1 MIRRIFYL
9 IFIIALLA
17 PGVAVSAKEH
27 GDRARLE
34 EYLRSHPS
42 DVDSLIGLAHVYI
55 HLHEYE
61 LAQEMGNRLL
71 EMGRKQDNWQH
82 VAMPG
87 LIIIGYSAALTGQQ
101 ELAYRSLTRA
111 QAIAQSVNDH
121 DALASVFNGLALY
134 ETTFSADPYAA
145 ISYYYQ
151 GLEHAKAAGNTS
163 RYAMLLGNL
172 SQIYIARS
180 DLSGMEY
187 ARQAYELA
195 KRHGYQ
201 VPLYYASLGLAQYYT
216 LDGRLDPA
224 WDALQEARHLAA
236 LQGRNDALELD
247 LLEAY
252 YRSSTGQPEQAVE
265 ICTTT
270 LSDTTR
276 TLTLF
281 DRIQLLTALGE
292 AQMSMGQPNKALH
305 SVHQAMSLS
314 KESGV
319 MFQWPT
325 LLKLMASTLS
335 ATGDYPEAVNY
346 LEKYARYNDSVQ
358 RIDRERALIEARI
371 RHELREQEDILADH
385 RRQLSEDRRQLLL
398 VIAFAVMLLVVLA
411 VLIASYRRKNRLYD
425 AIVRQ
430 NLNYIERENSLLQRL
445 EQLSA
450 VAPDP
455 SDAAGEEPATMAEAA
470 VQPPSGD
477 ADAEPAPVAEQGGEP
492 AGRSEETPG
501 HTAQQ
506 SPLMA
511 RFTTLMIQEHLYRDP
526 SLTIATVAERLGT
539 NRTYLSRAINES
551 TGRSFPQMLTELRVR
566 DAVEI
571 MSEPGEDRPIK
582 QISALAGFSALSTFY
597 AAFQEATGMTP
608 ARYRA
613 QVRKIDG

>member
-34 EYLRSHPS
+34 EYLRSHPN
-42 DVDSLIGLAHVYI
+42 DVDSLVALAHVYI

-87 LIIIGYSAALTGQQ
+87 LVVIGYAAALTGQQ

-252 YRSSTGQPEQAVE
+252 YRSTTGQPEQAVE
-265 ICTTT
+265 ICTST
-270 LSDTTR
+270 LNDTTK
-276 TLTLF
+276 TLTVF

-335 ATGDYPEAVNY
+335 ATGDYPSAVDY
-346 LEKYARYNDSVQ
+346 LEKYAQYNDSVQ

-371 RHELREQEDILADH
+371 RHEVREQEDILADH
-385 RRQLSEDRRQLLL
+385 RRQLSEDRRQLFL
-398 VIAFAVMLLVVLA
+398 VIVFAVILLGVLA
-411 VLIASYRRKNRLYD
+411 AMIASYRRKNRLYD

-450 VAPDP
+450 NASEPSVMPAEESATTKEVAVQQP
-455 SDAAGEEPATMAEAA
+455 SD
-470 VQPPSGD
+470 V
-477 ADAEPAPVAEQGGEP
+477 ADAEPEAEQSGEPEGEP
-492 AGRSEETPG
+492 AETQG

-511 RFTTLMIQEHLYRDP
+511 RFTTLMMQEHLYRDP

-566 DAVEI
+566 DAVEM